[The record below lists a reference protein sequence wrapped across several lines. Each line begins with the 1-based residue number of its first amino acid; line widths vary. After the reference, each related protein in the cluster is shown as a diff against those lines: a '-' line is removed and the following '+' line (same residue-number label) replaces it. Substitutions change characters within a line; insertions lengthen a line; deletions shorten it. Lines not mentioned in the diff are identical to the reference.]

1 MTSIPS
7 PAVPFATRLA
17 RFLER
22 AFLGFLVLLVAL
34 AVLGATWEWFAERHD
49 RVSIPRDG
57 RLVDVGGRRVHVV
70 EMGGAQPGPTV
81 ILEAG
86 IGGASTAVWGW
97 VEPGVSEFA
106 HVVAYDRAG
115 IGRSEP
121 SLAPRDGRTLV
132 AELHETLAAAGVPG
146 PYVFVAHS
154 YGGLLARLYTNA
166 YPNDVAGLVL
176 CEPSHPNMFG
186 TTPAARRRLGSIA
199 SALPL
204 APFFARLGAM
214 RAFLAFKPTDIDKL
228 PPPARD
234 EQRAF
239 MSSSRPWPAIVAELA
254 MWDSTNAE
262 TRALGGLGGFGD
274 RPLIVL
280 TAARRPSRWARL
292 QAETSQLSTDAE
304 HRTVPGAGHATLI
317 QDERYAKDV
326 VAAVRE
332 VVQAVRGGTTL
343 AVGSQTAG
351 H

>member
-1 MTSIPS
+1 MTSIAS
-7 PAVPFATRLA
+7 PAAPFAMRLA
-17 RFLER
+17 RFLQR
-22 AFLGFLVLLVAL
+22 AFVGLLVLLLGL
-34 AVLGATWEWFAERHD
+34 AVLGAMWEWFAERHD
-49 RVSIPRDG
+49 RVSLPRDG
-57 RLVDVGGRRVHVV
+57 KLVDVGGRRVHVV
-70 EMGGAQPGPTV
+70 EMGGQQPGPTV
-81 ILEAG
+81 VLESG

-97 VEPGVSEFA
+97 IEPGIAEFA

-132 AELHETLAAAGVPG
+132 AELHETLAAAGIPG
-146 PYVFVAHS
+146 PYVFVGHS

-166 YPNDVAGLVL
+166 YPNDIAGLVL

-186 TTPAARRRLGSIA
+186 TTPAARRRLGAIA
-199 SALPL
+199 GALPI
-204 APFFARLGAM
+204 APFLARLGAM
-214 RAFLAFKPTDIDKL
+214 RAFLAFKPTDIDRL

-262 TRALGGLGGFGD
+262 TRGLGGFGD

-280 TAARRPSRWARL
+280 TAARRPSRWAQL
-292 QAETSQLSTDAE
+292 QAQTSQLSTDAV
-304 HRTVPGAGHATLI
+304 HRTIPGAGHATLI
-317 QDERYAKDV
+317 QDQRYAKEV
-326 VAAVRE
+326 VVAVRE
-332 VVQAVRGGTTL
+332 VVLAVRGGTTL
-343 AVGSQTAG
+343 AVESQTAG

>member
-1 MTSIPS
+1 MTSIAAA
-7 PAVPFATRLA
+7 PAVRLSTRIGRFAQRML
-17 RFLER
+17 
-22 AFLGFLVLLVAL
+22 LGLLIAIVAL

-49 RVSIPRDG
+49 RVSIPREG
-57 RLVDVGGRRVHVV
+57 RLVDVGGRRVHVL

-81 ILEAG
+81 ILESG

-97 VEPGVSEFA
+97 IEPGISEFA

-146 PYVFVAHS
+146 PYVFVGHS
-154 YGGLLARLYTNA
+154 YGGLLARLYTNT

-186 TTPAARRRLGSIA
+186 TTPAARRRLGRIA
-199 SALPL
+199 SALPI
-204 APFFARLGAM
+204 APFLARLGAM
-214 RAFLAFKPTDIDKL
+214 RAFLAFEPTDIDKL

-239 MSSSRPWPAIVAELA
+239 MASSRPWPAIVSELA

-262 TRALGGLGGFGD
+262 TRGLGGFGD

-280 TAARRPSRWARL
+280 TAARRPGRWARL
-292 QAETSQLSTDAE
+292 QAETSQLSTDAV
-304 HRTVPGAGHATLI
+304 HRTIPGAGHATLI
-317 QDERYAKDV
+317 QDQRYAKEV

-332 VVQAVRGGTTL
+332 VVQAVRGGTAL
-343 AVGSQTAG
+343 AKE
-351 H
+351 